1 MSTHIFTTT
10 VLSRVNNSTV
20 LLLTLGIILLYYSGA
35 KNGVIHLWTVSRK
48 QEEEETSSSLEDPAV
63 TNNIKVDY
71 ITMMSSS
78 CCHGSPVTSLRF
90 YEEQALLISGH
101 ENGSICV
108 WDIQVS

>member
-1 MSTHIFTTT
+1 MSTHIFTAT

-48 QEEEETSSSLEDPAV
+48 QEEETSSSLEDPAV